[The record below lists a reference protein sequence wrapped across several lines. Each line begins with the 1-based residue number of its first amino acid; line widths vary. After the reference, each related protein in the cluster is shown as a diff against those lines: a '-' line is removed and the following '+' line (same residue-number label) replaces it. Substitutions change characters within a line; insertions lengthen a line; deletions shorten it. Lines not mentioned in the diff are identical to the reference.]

1 MYTIAYVH
9 VISTRLYSICTG
21 GVDYG
26 PFSNPILRL
35 PALLPANDT
44 RVTFYVPLMDDNI
57 VEDTETFR
65 VTLESLDSSVFV
77 VGIHSTVVSIEDDDG
92 TFNRITLTSIIIIWR
107 MSHLN

>member
-1 MYTIAYVH
+1 M
-9 VISTRLYSICTG
+9 
-21 GVDYG
+21 
-26 PFSNPILRL
+26 
-35 PALLPANDT
+35 
-44 RVTFYVPLMDDNI
+44 
-57 VEDTETFR
+57 EDTETFR